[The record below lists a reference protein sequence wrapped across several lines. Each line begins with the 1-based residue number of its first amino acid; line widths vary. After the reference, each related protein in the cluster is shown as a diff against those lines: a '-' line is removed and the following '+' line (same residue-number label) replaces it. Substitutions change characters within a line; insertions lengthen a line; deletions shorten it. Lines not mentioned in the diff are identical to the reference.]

1 MGPYGGKPRTGCK
14 ERQGA
19 RDEWL
24 EPFDLSG
31 ISFAITHAQQV
42 QHAVQA
48 QRRDRLL
55 GRLAHQRLGAEGYT
69 EAGDSEHRQVVGTV
83 ADGNGL
89 LHLQT
94 FLACQL
100 SEQVGFALRIDDR
113 LDRHARALAVDHFQ
127 FVGEHVVDTQLG
139 LQLLGEVGE
148 ATGEDGGL
156 VTQALEFGEQG
167 LGTFGQAQRRTD
179 LVQHADIQALEQRQA
194 LLEAGTKIQL
204 ATHGPLGDFR
214 DLLAD
219 TGGLGQFVDHF
230 SLDQRRVHIE
240 HRQTAIAAEQR
251 VLLEGDID
259 VQFLRD
265 AEEFGTQGLRIGRLA
280 AHGKL
285 DAALALLR
293 RGVQRDTAGQAI
305 DVIDI
310 EFVLGGDG
318 TDPLQLLGGDL
329 AGQQGNDVAGLA
341 LAIDPVAVVGF
352 GNRSETHLLVQFV
365 AGEKQ
370 ILEDRRALLGVRNF
384 HQDAE
389 GQGVMDHRLANIEN
403 IHAAPGEDA
412 SDGCGKTRTVL
423 TGDVDQ
429 DDFAQDRLRVV
440 EKMRILPL
448 FADHRAQPI
457 LCRVM
462 VARYTAQQFL
472 RHKEPRSV
480 NRPTPVKTDNFFLL
494 IFRALRQRR
503 VPLAL
508 RIACHNIFLVAL
520 ALVIYAGVM
529 GLQFKE
535 AMHEQTDALG
545 QSLTTQTA
553 TSATELLVSN
563 DILSLNVLLGN
574 LVKNPLVAH
583 AAIYSVDNRIL
594 AEAGQRPKNGLLGEA
609 EGLYQTK
616 ITFQEVTA
624 GQLRISL
631 DMSQFQQ
638 PMTISMQS
646 MGILAGILLAL
657 ALTMSLRLGR
667 YVSTPLL
674 QLRVWLRD
682 LDEYTPATERQDEI
696 GDLARQLHARF
707 APPPREVEPEPEI
720 EEDFADEAE
729 PAFQVRNLRDPAFD
743 EAPAVVRPPA
753 RVTDDD
759 EDDEAF
765 ADLRDDTAPSVAPA
779 APAVPRQPQA
789 SAVLAVQLG
798 SQEQLR
804 RLPRTR
810 LTELLERYRDCLEQA
825 ASLYESEVQHLN
837 DGSTLLLFHSQD
849 SGEDYLTNAICCG
862 ELLRALGH
870 ALQVEVADSGIT
882 LQLQLGLVLGEG
894 VQGLSQIDLLLTE
907 KAQDALALSQHS
919 RNLLLVE
926 RKIGDDA
933 LIRQRA
939 RIRPI
944 ASPEGAC
951 CVERLMEPYP
961 SMLER
966 QLARMHERQVKN

>member
-1 MGPYGGKPRTGCK
+1 M
-14 ERQGA
+14 
-19 RDEWL
+19 
-24 EPFDLSG
+24 
-31 ISFAITHAQQV
+31 
-42 QHAVQA
+42 
-48 QRRDRLL
+48 
-55 GRLAHQRLGAEGYT
+55 
-69 EAGDSEHRQVVGTV
+69 
-83 ADGNGL
+83 
-89 LHLQT
+89 
-94 FLACQL
+94 
-100 SEQVGFALRIDDR
+100 
-113 LDRHARALAVDHFQ
+113 
-127 FVGEHVVDTQLG
+127 
-139 LQLLGEVGE
+139 
-148 ATGEDGGL
+148 
-156 VTQALEFGEQG
+156 
-167 LGTFGQAQRRTD
+167 
-179 LVQHADIQALEQRQA
+179 
-194 LLEAGTKIQL
+194 
-204 ATHGPLGDFR
+204 
-214 DLLAD
+214 
-219 TGGLGQFVDHF
+219 
-230 SLDQRRVHIE
+230 
-240 HRQTAIAAEQR
+240 
-251 VLLEGDID
+251 
-259 VQFLRD
+259 
-265 AEEFGTQGLRIGRLA
+265 
-280 AHGKL
+280 
-285 DAALALLR
+285 
-293 RGVQRDTAGQAI
+293 
-305 DVIDI
+305 
-310 EFVLGGDG
+310 
-318 TDPLQLLGGDL
+318 
-329 AGQQGNDVAGLA
+329 
-341 LAIDPVAVVGF
+341 
-352 GNRSETHLLVQFV
+352 
-365 AGEKQ
+365 
-370 ILEDRRALLGVRNF
+370 
-384 HQDAE
+384 
-389 GQGVMDHRLANIEN
+389 
-403 IHAAPGEDA
+403 
-412 SDGCGKTRTVL
+412 
-423 TGDVDQ
+423 
-429 DDFAQDRLRVV
+429 
-440 EKMRILPL
+440 
-448 FADHRAQPI
+448 
-457 LCRVM
+457 
-462 VARYTAQQFL
+462 
-472 RHKEPRSV
+472 

-520 ALVIYAGVM
+520 ALVIYACVM

-535 AMHEQTDALG
+535 AMHEQADALG

-594 AEAGQRPKNGLLGEA
+594 AEAGQRPKNSLLGEA

-616 ITFQEVTA
+616 ITFQDVTA

-707 APPPREVEPEPEI
+707 APPPKEVEPEPEV
-720 EEDFADEAE
+720 EEPFEEESE
-729 PAFQVRNLRDPAFD
+729 PFEIRDLRDPDFD
-743 EAPAVVRPPA
+743 ETPAVVRPKA
-753 RVTDDD
+753 RSVEAEED
-759 EDDEAF
+759 EDDDAF
-765 ADLRDDTAPSVAPA
+765 ADLGDVAPSASAAAIKPA
-779 APAVPRQPQA
+779 APREPQK

-804 RLPRTR
+804 RLPRAR
-810 LTELLERYRDCLEQA
+810 LTELLDRYRDCLEQA
-825 ASLYESEVQHLN
+825 ASLYESEVQTLN

-882 LQLQLGLVLGEG
+882 LQLQLGLALGEDLH
-894 VQGLSQIDLLLTE
+894 GLSQIDLLLTE

-926 RKIGDDA
+926 RKISDDA

-966 QLARMHERQVKN
+966 QLARMHERQVKS